1 MGHIA
6 KKHKSGLFAGQ
17 WRREKSRIDGVMTD
31 LPCSAGGFQAQICG
45 AGLGTHQTILHN
57 E

>member
-1 MGHIA
+1 VGYVA
-6 KKHKSGLFAGQ
+6 KKHKSGLSTGQ

-45 AGLGTHQTILHN
+45 AGLGTDQTILHN